1 MDADYQ
7 KRRGELDALI
17 AKLMTSGAPQAESDA
32 AILESEDLSRE
43 HQQRLDAWFAKQ
55 PQAGQVGAF
64 EGAGYCTSGVFRSQL
79 DCIMFSKGL
88 KDFCAAC
95 GAGIREV
102 IEASTDQPAATE
114 K

>member
-1 MDADYQ
+1 MPAALELYDRVLH
-7 KRRGELDALI
+7 KLRGE
-17 AKLMTSGAPQAESDA
+17 GFQE
-32 AILESEDLSRE
+32 E

-55 PQAGQVGAF
+55 PQSGQVGAF

-102 IEASTDQPAATE
+102 LEASTDHPATTE